1 MMLKA
6 LLLVHFWSIL
16 LLEEQMLT
24 SVRKMLKTLVW
35 SAQNQSSSK
44 DICPEKPQNWP
55 FFGDFY
61 SVNFALKIP
70 AESAD
75 FFMNLSLKIL

>member
-24 SVRKMLKTLVW
+24 SVRKTLPVRV
-35 SAQNQSSSK
+35 A
-44 DICPEKPQNWP
+44 
-55 FFGDFY
+55 
-61 SVNFALKIP
+61 VNTGIQIASYPK
-70 AESAD
+70 E
-75 FFMNLSLKIL
+75 NE